1 MDKLILIVLDGLNA
15 ETAFRHWGFMEHL
28 TEEKKAAS
36 FMVRSQL
43 PAMSRP
49 LYEVI
54 QTGTTVWE
62 HGIYHNGIDRK
73 TKEVPI
79 FELVKKNGGKTAAA
93 AYHWVY
99 DLYIGK
105 EKRPELKRFAL
116 EEDGWI
122 DQGLFYWSD
131 YYPDEHLFADGD
143 FLIRKYNPDYILI
156 HPMMI
161 DTLGHDHGSESRE
174 YMNQTVKA
182 DVLLSHYIVQWMDLG
197 YQIIVTADH
206 GMNAGGQHSGP
217 EDSERKVPLYIL
229 SEKIETG
236 DFRDKCIDQLEMAPL
251 CCKLLGIEKS
261 EKMIETSIKMK
272 EL

>member
-1 MDKLILIVLDGLNA
+1 MDKLIIIVLDGLNA
-15 ETAFRHWGFMEHL
+15 ETAFRHLRLMEHL

-105 EKRPELKRFAL
+105 
-116 EEDGWI
+116 
-122 DQGLFYWSD
+122 
-131 YYPDEHLFADGD
+131 
-143 FLIRKYNPDYILI
+143 RKETGIK
-156 HPMMI
+156 
-161 DTLGHDHGSESRE
+161 TLCSRGR
-174 YMNQTVKA
+174 
-182 DVLLSHYIVQWMDLG
+182 WMDRSRPFLFG
-197 YQIIVTADH
+197 AIII
-206 GMNAGGQHSGP
+206 
-217 EDSERKVPLYIL
+217 R
-229 SEKIETG
+229 
-236 DFRDKCIDQLEMAPL
+236 
-251 CCKLLGIEKS
+251 
-261 EKMIETSIKMK
+261 TSIF
-272 EL
+272 LQTGIS

>member
-1 MDKLILIVLDGLNA
+1 M
-15 ETAFRHWGFMEHL
+15 
-28 TEEKKAAS
+28 
-36 FMVRSQL
+36 
-43 PAMSRP
+43 
-49 LYEVI
+49 
-54 QTGTTVWE
+54 
-62 HGIYHNGIDRK
+62 
-73 TKEVPI
+73 
-79 FELVKKNGGKTAAA
+79 
-93 AYHWVY
+93 
-99 DLYIGK
+99 
-105 EKRPELKRFAL
+105 
-116 EEDGWI
+116 
-122 DQGLFYWSD
+122 
-131 YYPDEHLFADGD
+131 
-143 FLIRKYNPDYILI
+143 IRKYNPDYILI

-217 EDSERKVPLYIL
+217 EDSERFPLYIVG
-229 SEKIETG
+229 K
-236 DFRDKCIDQLEMAPL
+236 DRDRRFRDKCIDQLEMAPL